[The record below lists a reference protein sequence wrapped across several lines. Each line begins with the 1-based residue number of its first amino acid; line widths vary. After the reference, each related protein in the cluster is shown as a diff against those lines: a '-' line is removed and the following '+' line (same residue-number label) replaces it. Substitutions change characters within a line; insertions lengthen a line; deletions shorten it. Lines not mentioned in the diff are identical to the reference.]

1 MKILLRHWVL
11 ILLIA
16 HCALIFGF
24 SAQSKADSANN
35 SKTISDKIIQR
46 VDTKGMSNVQKARLP
61 TKIDLVVRK
70 AAHILL
76 FAILGVLAQLSAEK
90 YLKKRKALVS
100 SVFCL
105 LYAISDEIHQ
115 EFVPGRAGLISDVL
129 IDFTGSLFG
138 IGILCLSIY
147 LIKRIKRRKKI

>member
-16 HCALIFGF
+16 HCVLIFGF

-70 AAHILL
+70 TAHILL
-76 FAILGVLAQLSAEK
+76 FAILGVLAQLCAEK
-90 YLKKRKALVS
+90 HLKKRKWIAAVL
-100 SVFCL
+100 FCL
-105 LYAISDEIHQ
+105 LYAISDEVHQ
-115 EFVPGRAGLISDVL
+115 MFVPGRAGLVSDVL
-129 IDFTGSLFG
+129 IDFAGSIAG
-138 IGILCLSIY
+138 IGILLVI
-147 LIKRIKRRKKI
+147 IKIKRRKKA